1 MRPRTLLPVVAT
13 VAALALTGC
22 SASSDSSDPS
32 ATGTDDG
39 VYSVTHEAG
48 TTDDVPVDPQKIV
61 VLDEYAALNM
71 MEIGVVPDVV
81 FGGLSSEVGAVLL
94 EDQGVELIAAPTMIL
109 DPDFEAIAAEEPDL
123 IVLTTPGDTIA
134 DTYPSF
140 SEIAPTI
147 VLPYEKSWQEML
159 EITGQAFQRE
169 EAAATVASALQTKL
183 DAVVAEAGD
192 DPGTISLLGSFQDI
206 YYSQAM
212 INPVSITL
220 DTVGFTRPQVEE
232 DGVPTGASSTAVTFS
247 AEELPEHDAD
257 TTVLMDG
264 SIYDAEAVRELPT
277 FSTLTSVANDR
288 VFVANG
294 ELWSANF
301 ALGTWWVLDD
311 VETILANGTA
321 VPLGTLDDA
330 TERWQELQD
339 AIAAI
344 DAAA

>member
-1 MRPRTLLPVVAT
+1 MRPRSLLPVSAAC
-13 VAALALTGC
+13 VAALLLGGC
-22 SASSDSSDPS
+22 STSSATPDASSS
-32 ATGTDDG
+32 AADGG

-48 TTDDVPVDPQKIV
+48 TTTDVPEDPGTIV

-71 MEIGVVPDVV
+71 MEIGVTPDVV

-94 EDQGVELIAAPTMIL
+94 ADQGVELIAAPTMIM

-123 IVLTTPGDTIA
+123 IVLTTPGATIT
-134 DTYPSF
+134 DTYPRF

-147 VLPYEKSWQEML
+147 VLPYEKPWQEML
-159 EITGQAFQRE
+159 EITGTAFRHEEQAE
-169 EAAATVASALQTKL
+169 AVAAALRTKL
-183 DAVVAEAGD
+183 DSVVAETGGD
-192 DPGTISLLGSFQDI
+192 AGTISLLGSFQDI

-220 DTVGFTRPQVEE
+220 EAVGFTRPQVEA
-232 DGVPTGASSTAVTFS
+232 DGVPTGASSTAVMFS
-247 AEELPEHDAD
+247 PEELPEHDAG

-264 SIYDAEAVRELPT
+264 SIYDAEAVRSLPT
-277 FSTLTSVANDR
+277 FATLTSVADDR

-311 VETILANGTA
+311 VETILSNDTS
-321 VPLGTLDDA
+321 VPLGGIDDA
-330 TERWQELQD
+330 TARWQELQD
-339 AIAAI
+339 AIAAS
-344 DAAA
+344 